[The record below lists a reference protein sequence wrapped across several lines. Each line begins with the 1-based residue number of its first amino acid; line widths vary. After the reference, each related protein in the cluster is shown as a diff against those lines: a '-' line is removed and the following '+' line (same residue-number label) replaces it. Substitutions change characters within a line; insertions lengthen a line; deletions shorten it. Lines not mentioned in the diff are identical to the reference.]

1 MFSETLDNGEIM
13 KIANISDM
21 KANAAN
27 LHSMLGFDP
36 MFVTQ
41 NGRNS
46 LVVQTHEAYEFQQE
60 KMAFMELIIKAQKDV
75 DTNSVAE
82 VDDFLSAL

>member
-1 MFSETLDNGEIM
+1 MFDETGEKMM
-13 KIANISDM
+13 KITNISDM

-27 LHSMLGFDP
+27 LYNMLGFDP

-46 LVVQTHEAYEFQQE
+46 LVVQTHDAYEFQQE

-75 DTNSVAE
+75 DTDSVVE